1 MTTNKFL
8 SRRALLGGAAVTGSA
23 LALEACGDDVGPAV
37 PNPDIPPLNNLLA
50 AEYGAI
56 AAYTAGIPILE
67 MPPTGD
73 PLAANGP
80 ALGVIARAWQ
90 AQHREHAA
98 QLAATVTSIGGTPV
112 AESSITFTAPMGF
125 TPSVRNVMVLACN
138 AEKAA
143 SIAYN
148 QAVKTMSSASS
159 RYIAGNIEGAET
171 QHFVI
176 LYTLLKQVVAP
187 NPASLISMIN
197 EIAPK
202 AFVASVGTA
211 TNGLSSIADFTY
223 TA

>member
-23 LALEACGDDVGPAV
+23 LALEACGEDVGPVV

-50 AEYGAI
+50 AEYNAI

-98 QLAATVTSIGGTPV
+98 QLVTAITAIGGVPV
-112 AESSITFTAPMGF
+112 AQTSITFTAPTGF
-125 TPSVRNVMVLACN
+125 TGTVGNVMVLACN

-143 SIAYN
+143 AIAYN
-148 QAVKTMSSASS
+148 QSVKTMSAASS

-176 LYTLLKQVVAP
+176 LYTLLKRVVAP
-187 NPASLISMIN
+187 NPAMLISMIN

-202 AFVASVGTA
+202 AFVVSVGAA

>member
-23 LALEACGDDVGPAV
+23 LALQACGDDVGPVV
-37 PNPDIPPLNNLLA
+37 PNPDIPPLNGLLA

-98 QLAATVTSIGGTPV
+98 QLAATVTAIGGTPV
-112 AESSITFTAPMGF
+112 AESSITFTAPTGF
-125 TPSVRNVMVLACN
+125 TPNVRNVMVLACN
-138 AEKAA
+138 AEKAVVFALSDAIDAPSRVERDMSAVAEVEADEADA
-143 SIAYN
+143 SPCPGCH
-148 QAVKTMSSASS
+148 
-159 RYIAGNIEGAET
+159 R
-171 QHFVI
+171 
-176 LYTLLKQVVAP
+176 
-187 NPASLISMIN
+187 
-197 EIAPK
+197 
-202 AFVASVGTA
+202 
-211 TNGLSSIADFTY
+211 
-223 TA
+223 